1 MLFASGF
8 PIKTDLSVHSSV
20 LYNTHH
26 DVWIP
31 MWFERACA
39 GADLQ
44 QYVVPVGHV
53 MMNAVTAGS
62 VGFPQ
67 GCYLGVKTCG
77 SEVLS
82 AICSINQD

>member
-1 MLFASGF
+1 
-8 PIKTDLSVHSSV
+8 
-20 LYNTHH
+20 
-26 DVWIP
+26 

-53 MMNAVTAGS
+53 MMNAVTAGF

-77 SEVLS
+77 SVVCLQFVVLIRTS
-82 AICSINQD
+82 GVIKQMYTSEKSVNRVI

>member
-1 MLFASGF
+1 
-8 PIKTDLSVHSSV
+8 
-20 LYNTHH
+20 
-26 DVWIP
+26 

-53 MMNAVTAGS
+53 MMNAVAAGL

-67 GCYLGVKTCG
+67 GCYLGVKTCSSVVCLQFVVLIRTIG
-77 SEVLS
+77 VIKQMYTSEKSVNHV
-82 AICSINQD
+82 I